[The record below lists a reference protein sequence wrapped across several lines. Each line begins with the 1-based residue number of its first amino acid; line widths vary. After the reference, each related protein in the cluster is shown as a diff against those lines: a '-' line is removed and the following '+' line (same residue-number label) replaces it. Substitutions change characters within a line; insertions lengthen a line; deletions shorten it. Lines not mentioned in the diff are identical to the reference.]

1 MVYASITDQLEHGFS
16 VFADWVP
23 RLVGALV
30 ILIIGYL
37 IAKLVARLI
46 EAALGKVGFDR
57 TVHQGTGGTWTER
70 AVPRPGH
77 VVGRLAFWLIML
89 GAISIAASVL
99 GIDAVEAF
107 VARIWAYMPNV
118 IAALLIF
125 LIAGAIAA
133 AISRFAQRTLGETAT
148 GRIVSSVAP
157 VLVMA
162 VAVFMILDVLNIAGT
177 IVTITYASLM
187 GAVALGMALA
197 FGLGGRGVAE
207 RMLEDA
213 YQKGQRGR
221 EQMKRDME
229 HARAHRTDGRA
240 ETTIT
245 APPTR

>member
-23 RLVGALV
+23 SLVGALV
-30 ILIIGYL
+30 VLIIGYL
-37 IAKLVARLI
+37 IAKLVARRI
-46 EAALGKVGFDR
+46 EAALGKAGFDR

-77 VVGRLAFWLIML
+77 LVGRIAFWLILL

-99 GIDAVEAF
+99 G
-107 VARIWAYMPNV
+107 
-118 IAALLIF
+118 
-125 LIAGAIAA
+125 
-133 AISRFAQRTLGETAT
+133 
-148 GRIVSSVAP
+148 
-157 VLVMA
+157 MA

-213 YQKGQRGR
+213 YQRGQRGR
-221 EQMKRDME
+221 DQMKRDME
-229 HARAHRTDGRA
+229 YARARRTDGRA